1 MGGRGSS
8 GGGGGGGAKLPQLTG
23 SEKQVS
29 WASDIRSKVFQ
40 HFDYLDRTFDDFAK
54 RVPND
59 KNFAE
64 DSLQYTKKDVATVRA
79 QATDIF
85 KQVTSASAII
95 DKRLA
100 FTPSK
105 MEELVKDNYRKRK
118 KR

>member
-105 MEELVKDNYRKRK
+105 MDELVKDNYRKRK